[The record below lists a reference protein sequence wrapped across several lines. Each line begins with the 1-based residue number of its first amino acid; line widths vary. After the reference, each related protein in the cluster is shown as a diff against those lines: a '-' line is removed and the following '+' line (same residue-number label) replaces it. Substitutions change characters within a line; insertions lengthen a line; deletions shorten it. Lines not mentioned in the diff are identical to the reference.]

1 MTTRPRPVGTPAYYL
16 GRPAAF
22 WRAAFRRQPAN
33 GTSPHASC
41 PEPSLRTTHEVTRLN
56 LVKPGFHHAL
66 SQ

>member
-33 GTSPHASC
+33 STSPHASC
-41 PEPSLRTTHEVTRLN
+41 PEPAREQLT
-56 LVKPGFHHAL
+56 K
-66 SQ
+66 